1 MHLLNKI
8 VIALL
13 LLGPLKAHGG
23 EATRYADQLNTYL
36 TAITTLSAGFEQTTT
51 DQTAYNTAYDT
62 AYDAREYNGRLW
74 MEKPNRFR
82 VDTINPSLQT
92 VVSDGIDFW
101 SYDEDLEQVVISQLN
116 EDLNQVPILL
126 FSSDILSIQKAYNIS
141 GYTGESDNHVL
152 LEHFV
157 LEPMSDL
164 SLFHSLTLSFHLGK
178 PVSIAINATTGQITT
193 VSLRDVTL
201 NSAISPD
208 RFNFIAPA
216 GADVIDDR
224 K

>member
-8 VIALL
+8 VVALL
-13 LLGPLKAHGG
+13 LLGPLQVQAD
-23 EATRYADQLNTYL
+23 EPTRYADLLNTYL
-36 TAITTLSAGFEQTTT
+36 SAITTLSARFEQTTT
-51 DQTAYNTAYDT
+51 DQTAYDT
-62 AYDAREYNGRLW
+62 AYDKTIYDGRLW

-116 EDLNQVPILL
+116 DDLNQVPILL
-126 FSSDILSIQKAYNIS
+126 FSSDILSIQEAYNIS
-141 GYTGESDNHVL
+141 GYTGESDNHLL

-164 SLFHSLTLSFHLGK
+164 SLFHSLTLSFHRGK
-178 PVSIAINATTGQITT
+178 PVSITINATTGQITT
-193 VSLRDVTL
+193 VSLHDVTL

-224 K
+224 S

>member
-1 MHLLNKI
+1 
-8 VIALL
+8 
-13 LLGPLKAHGG
+13 
-23 EATRYADQLNTYL
+23 
-36 TAITTLSAGFEQTTT
+36 
-51 DQTAYNTAYDT
+51 
-62 AYDAREYNGRLW
+62 

-101 SYDEDLEQVVISQLN
+101 SYDEDLEQVVISPLN
-116 EDLNQVPILL
+116 KDLNQVPILL
-126 FSSDILSIQKAYNIS
+126 FSSDILSIQGAYNIS
-141 GYTGESDNHVL
+141 GYTGEGEDHLL

-157 LEPMSDL
+157 LEPISDL

-178 PVSIAINATTGQITT
+178 PVSITINATTGQITT
-193 VSLRDVTL
+193 VSLRDIDL

>member
-1 MHLLNKI
+1 MRLLNKV

-13 LLGPLKAHGG
+13 LLGPLQVQGG
-23 EATRYADQLNTYL
+23 EPTRYVELLNTYL
-36 TAITTLSAGFEQTTT
+36 SAITTLSAGFEQITT
-51 DQTAYNTAYDT
+51 DQTAYDATVYD
-62 AYDAREYNGRLW
+62 GRLW
-74 MEKPNRFR
+74 LEKPNRFR

-101 SYDEDLEQVVISQLN
+101 SYDEDLEQVVISPLN

-126 FSSDILSIQKAYNIS
+126 FSSDILSIQQAYNIS
-141 GYTGESDNHVL
+141 GYTGESDKHLL

-178 PVSIAINATTGQITT
+178 PVSITINATTGQITT
-193 VSLRDVTL
+193 VYLHDVTL

-224 K
+224 S

>member
-1 MHLLNKI
+1 MHLLNKL
-8 VIALL
+8 VVALV
-13 LLGPLKAHGG
+13 LLGPLQVLSD
-23 EATRYADQLNTYL
+23 EATRYADLLNTYL
-36 TAITTLSAGFEQTTT
+36 SAITTLSARFEQNTT
-51 DQTAYNTAYDT
+51 DQTAYNTTYDKRV
-62 AYDAREYNGRLW
+62 YDGRLW

-82 VDTINPSLQT
+82 VDTIHPSLQT

-126 FSSDILSIQKAYNIS
+126 FSSDILSIQGAYNIS
-141 GYTGESDNHVL
+141 GYTGESEDHLL

-157 LEPMSDL
+157 LEPISDL

-178 PVSIAINATTGQITT
+178 PVAITINAATGQITT
-193 VSLRDVTL
+193 VSLSDVDL

-224 K
+224 Q